1 MNMMNS
7 SDWEEGG
14 PETDC
19 RGVEMTQHCHRKGL
33 LAIASV
39 ALLAGT
45 LMLSNHEA
53 LARGDGGFGGGHEG
67 SFGGV
72 GFHGS
77 AFGGGFGGGHNRI
90 GGFGARGFSHLAGGH
105 EFDHRGQV
113 GDPYWTPCN
122 YYSYGVDSC
131 SD

>member
-1 MNMMNS
+1 MNS
-7 SDWEEGG
+7 SDWEKGG

-19 RGVEMTQHCHRKGL
+19 RGVEMTQHCPSKGL

-53 LARGDGGFGGGHEG
+53 LARGGGGHEG

-72 GFHGS
+72 GSHGS
-77 AFGGGFGGGHNRI
+77 AFGGGFGFGGGHNRI
-90 GGFGARGFSHLAGGH
+90 GGFGARGFSHLAGGR

-113 GDPYWTPCN
+113 GDPYWAPCN
-122 YYSYGVDSC
+122 YYSYGEDSC